1 VTDVSFLTTWAMPA
15 IFGLPL
21 FVAVIT
27 FVLGA
32 GKTSRVIG
40 LAVPV
45 VVFIF
50 AVFLI
55 LATANG
61 EVLVTQIAG
70 WPGGVA
76 IAFVA
81 DLFSSL
87 LLATSALLVFWCLV
101 FAYSAG
107 HGIDRWFVP
116 AVSIMTAGVYGAF
129 LTADLFNLFV
139 MVEVALLP
147 SYVLMSRSG
156 ALTALRSARLYLII
170 NLTASTLFLAGLGV
184 VYGVTGTVNLAALA
198 GLGVLPVV
206 GIAVGVIMIA
216 MMLKAALV
224 PAHSWLPAT
233 YPYTSPAVTA
243 LFSGLLTKI
252 GAYAIVRII
261 AVVYEPSQL
270 ITVIVITVCLIS
282 MIVGVLGALGERT
295 IRGVLTFQMVSGMGY
310 ILVGV
315 VLAGAVGMAAVVFY
329 LIHHMIVMTALFL
342 TGGTV
347 EHEEGTGVI
356 RRLGGLAKAH
366 PVASL
371 AFLMAAL
378 SLVGL
383 PPFSGF
389 WAKLGVLTAAVDAAA
404 MIVVVVVLVV
414 SVGTLIS
421 MLSLGSGVFW
431 GYSRGE
437 LADEATPS
445 DVDMDAEGVAARA
458 GATGTALDVAAA
470 VAAPPVTVWRPLLVV
485 PGLALALVSLGIG
498 LFPEWLLELTASAG
512 ESLNDPATYVSA
524 VLDGAALDGAVLEG
538 AALEGDAR

>member
-1 VTDVSFLTTWAMPA
+1 MTDAAFLTTWALPA
-15 IFGLPL
+15 VFVLPL
-21 FVAVIT
+21 IAAVIT
-27 FVLGA
+27 FIIGA
-32 GKTSRVIG
+32 GWVSRVIG
-40 LAVPV
+40 LLVPI

-55 LATANG
+55 VATAEG
-61 EVLVTQIAG
+61 EVLVSQIAG
-70 WPGGVA
+70 WPGGIA
-76 IAFVA
+76 IAFVG
-81 DLFSSL
+81 DLFSAL
-87 LLATSALLVFWCLV
+87 MLATSAVLVFTCLV
-101 FAYSAG
+101 FAYFAG
-107 HGIDRWFVP
+107 LGIDRWFVP

-129 LTADLFNLFV
+129 VTGDLFNLFV

-156 ALTALRSARLYLII
+156 VLTALRSARLYLII
-170 NLTASTLFLAGLGV
+170 NLTASTLFLAGLGL

-198 GLGVLPVV
+198 GLGVFPVV
-206 GIAVGVIMIA
+206 GVAVGVIMIA

-261 AVVYEPSQL
+261 AVVYEPDQL
-270 ITVIVITVCLIS
+270 LTVIVITVCLVS

-295 IRGVLTFQMVSGMGY
+295 IRGTFTFQMVSGMGY

-315 VLAGAVGMAAVVFY
+315 VLAGAIGMAAVVFY
-329 LIHHMIVMTALFL
+329 LIHHMIVMTSLFL

-347 EHEEGTGVI
+347 EHEEGTGFI

-371 AFLMAAL
+371 AFLMGAL

-389 WAKLGVLTAAVDAAA
+389 WAKFGVLTAAVDAKAV
-404 MIVVVVVLVV
+404 IVVVVILVV
-414 SVGTLIS
+414 SAGTLVA
-421 MLSLGSGVFW
+421 MLKLGSGVFW
-431 GYSRGE
+431 GLPKGE
-437 LADEATPS
+437 QADESTPS
-445 DVDMDAEGVAARA
+445 DVTMDPEGLAARA
-458 GATGTALDVAAA
+458 GATGTAVDVAAA
-470 VAAPPVTVWRPLLVV
+470 VDAPPVTVWRPLLVV

-498 LFPEWLLELTASAG
+498 LFPEWLLELTNTAG
-512 ESLNDPATYVSA
+512 ESLNDPATYIS
-524 VLDGAALDGAVLEG
+524 AVLEG
-538 AALEGDAR
+538 GSQ